1 MKNLNITKETKL
13 LILIITVFSFLV
25 MGCEKI
31 PFLKFPKIPSS
42 TVKEPATYQAKGT
55 IIARVNNMPITLEEL
70 NDEVANF
77 NAEVENSPVLKPEEK
92 ASLKINTREQKIQ
105 YLKDE
110 IERRL
115 LLYQEALR
123 RGFDQK
129 EEIQQALEKGK
140 MDLLVIELVRQ
151 EAMAVEVTPK
161 EVDDFYAANKEQLK
175 EPEER
180 RIREIALATE
190 AEARDVLIQLLQGA
204 DFATKAKELSR
215 APSAKDAGDLGFI
228 KRGTKPPQFDA
239 VAFSDTLE
247 VGRVSNI
254 FKGADGLYY
263 IVKLE
268 SRRQKDQKP
277 LAERMDEIKNYLM
290 LSKQQQKINGLVDKL
305 REGSKIAV
313 YEGEIK

>member
-1 MKNLNITKETKL
+1 MKKLNLSRKIEL
-13 LILIITVFSFLV
+13 LILITAGFSLLV

-31 PFLKFPKIPSS
+31 PFLKSPKLPSA
-42 TVKEPATYQAKGT
+42 TVKEPPAYRVKGT
-55 IIARVNNMPITLEEL
+55 VIAKVNNMPITLEEL

-77 NAEVENSPVLKPEEK
+77 NAEVDNSPVLKPEEK
-92 ASLKINTREQKIQ
+92 AGLKINTREQKIQ

-115 LLYQEALR
+115 LIYQEALK
-123 RGFDQK
+123 RGLDK
-129 EEIQQALEKGK
+129 RDDIQQALEKGK

-151 EAMAVEVTPK
+151 EAQSVEVTPK

-190 AEARDVLIQLLQGA
+190 AEARDALIQLLQGA

-215 APSAKDAGDLGFI
+215 APSAKDGGDLGYI
-228 KRGTKPPQFDA
+228 KKGTKSPQFDA
-239 VAFSDTLE
+239 VAFSDTLDI
-247 VGRVSNI
+247 GRISNI

-268 SRRQKDQKP
+268 SRRQKEQKS
-277 LAERMDEIKNYLM
+277 LTERMDEIKNYLL

-305 REGSKIAV
+305 KEGSNITV